1 MFSLLQKC
9 VCPISLTKT
18 QRFFTNSSV
27 CKSKFLYK
35 NPLYYTKQH
44 LTLNINGP
52 YVKLGITTYLR
63 DCLGEITL
71 LKPDYEIGD
80 YVEEGEVIYNIES
93 LKATNEILSPLNG
106 ELINVNNQLIKN
118 IKYIVSSIDS
128 KRQEPFL
135 QTFEIVD
142 FQNKTKLNPTN
153 EIKTVKVQDLKKYLL
168 ENNLHTKD
176 VLFVGHNQK
185 LLANERMNLHLLESK
200 NQFSDALGVAKLSY
214 SLISSKASITQS
226 KISYNKFKPLYVRFA
241 DIN

>member
-118 IKYIVSSIDS
+118 IKYIQYIEKED
-128 KRQEPFL
+128 
-135 QTFEIVD
+135 
-142 FQNKTKLNPTN
+142 
-153 EIKTVKVQDLKKYLL
+153 DLWLL
-168 ENNLHTKD
+168 EFKWNEVDTEIFMDKDKYDWFTKP
-176 VLFVGHNQK
+176 
-185 LLANERMNLHLLESK
+185 R
-200 NQFSDALGVAKLSY
+200 
-214 SLISSKASITQS
+214 I
-226 KISYNKFKPLYVRFA
+226 
-241 DIN
+241 